1 MDAKPLSI
9 FELMRVIRDA
19 SSTRSSQRA
28 LLNALALRC
37 NPDKGYV
44 TWPSYRTL
52 SLDTL
57 LDPATL
63 KRAAHSLEESKLI
76 KRGTRQ
82 NRSNLFWINTALLQ
96 KQAAAI
102 KAAAVKAKADELA
115 AVPTPFES
123 SAHEEPEQEANCDCD
138 NDNYPEPDEDWNG
151 GSR

>member
-1 MDAKPLSI
+1 
-9 FELMRVIRDA
+9 MRIIRDA
-19 SSTRSSQRA
+19 RSTRGGHRQ

-37 NPDKGYV
+37 SPDKNYI
-44 TWPSYRTL
+44 TWPSYRQL

-102 KAAAVKAKADELA
+102 KAAEVKAKVDDLA
-115 AVPTPFES
+115 AIPQPFETS
-123 SAHEEPEQEANCDCD
+123 EPEESEQECNCGYGNGTDA
-138 NDNYPEPDEDWNG
+138 EPDEDWDG